1 MRRRV
6 GIAVVTALVLTGVG
20 FALRAQI
27 LPTNVGCL
35 HGRDERTADGVRRNA
50 AVALLKAING
60 GEAQALQRSRSF
72 RPLAELP
79 SLPPT
84 PDGFRL
90 RFYVSD
96 AGYVASLKDQRDP
109 CYFGVFSDEGGFIY
123 DSSPLSAP
131 FVASGR

>member
-1 MRRRV
+1 MA
-6 GIAVVTALVLTGVG
+6 AVAALVLTGLG

-35 HGRDERTADGVRRNA
+35 HGRDERTADGARRNA
-50 AVALLKAING
+50 AVALIKAINAA
-60 GEAQALQRSRSF
+60 EAQALQRSRSF
-72 RPLAELP
+72 RPLAELQN
-79 SLPPT
+79 LPAT

-123 DSSPLSAP
+123 DSSPLNAP

>member
-6 GIAVVTALVLTGVG
+6 WIAAFVAVVVTGLG
-20 FALRAQI
+20 LALRAQI
-27 LPTNVGCL
+27 LPMNVGCI
-35 HGRDERTADGVRRNA
+35 HRADERAADRVRRDA

-60 GEAQALQRSRSF
+60 GEAQSLQRSRSF
-72 RPLAELP
+72 RPLAELGN
-79 SLPPT
+79 LPPT

-96 AGYVASLKDQRDP
+96 GGYVASLKDERDP

-131 FVASGR
+131 FVASAR